1 MRPELVVV
9 VRVFQFDIVV
19 FIFYIRIKRD
29 QMENKELLKFLLE
42 TIKKYP
48 NDKELGNFI
57 RTHSHRFLGELEKE
71 QEIMD
76 ELTDE
81 EIALLESLRKVQ

>member
-1 MRPELVVV
+1 MQPERVVV
-9 VRVFQFDIVV
+9 ERVFQFDIVV
-19 FIFYIRIKRD
+19 FIFYIRIKID

-48 NDKELGNFI
+48 NDKELGDFI
-57 RTHSHRFLGELEKE
+57 RTHTHRFLGELEKE

-76 ELTDE
+76 ALTDE
-81 EIALLESLRKVQ
+81 EVSLLESLRRIQ